1 MASFWQ
7 RLFGGAPADEG
18 AAAATPAASAALAA
32 LGADMHSHLLPG
44 LDDGAETVAHS
55 LDLLRSLRDLGFRK
69 LVMTPHIMGDFYKN
83 TPEGI
88 RDALALLRT
97 EADRAGLGDVVLDC
111 AAEYYLDEFLGRKL
125 ADGTEMLT
133 FGGAERYLLFETSY
147 MNEPLN
153 LYDIIFEMKSQGY
166 RPVLAHPERY
176 TYLYGRFAEIEKMR
190 RDYGVLLQVNLN
202 SLSGYYSPAA
212 RKVAEQLVDAGLV
225 DFAGTDTHHLRHT
238 DTLLRRT
245 APLPHVAK
253 LLQLPLLN
261 NTL

>member
-7 RLFGGAPADEG
+7 KLFGGAAPEPA
-18 AAAATPAASAALAA
+18 PAAPVAALAT

-44 LDDGAETVAHS
+44 LDDGAETVEHS
-55 LDLLRSLRDLGFRK
+55 LDLLRALRALGYRK

-88 RDALALLRT
+88 RAALQLMR
-97 EADRAGLGDVVLDC
+97 EAATAAGLTDVELSC

-133 FGGAERYLLFETSY
+133 FGGEKRYLLFETSY

-153 LYDIIFEMKSQGY
+153 LYEIIFEMKSQGY

-190 RDYGVLLQVNLN
+190 RDYDVLLQVNLN
-202 SLSGYYSPAA
+202 SLAGYYSPGAK
-212 RKVAEQLVDAGLV
+212 KVAEQLIDGGLV
-225 DFAGTDTHHLRHT
+225 DFVGTDTHHLRHT

-245 APLPHVAK
+245 VPQPYLEK
-253 LLQLPLLN
+253 LLKLPLLN

>member
-1 MASFWQ
+1 
-7 RLFGGAPADEG
+7 
-18 AAAATPAASAALAA
+18 
-32 LGADMHSHLLPG
+32 MHSHLLPG
-44 LDDGAETVAHS
+44 LDDGAETIEHS
-55 LDLLRSLRDLGFRK
+55 LELLQALRALGYRK

-88 RDALALLRT
+88 RAALQLLR
-97 EADRAGLGDVVLDC
+97 EAAAGAGLGDVELEC
-111 AAEYYLDEFLGRKL
+111 AAEYYLDEFLGHKL

-133 FGGAERYLLFETSY
+133 FGGDKRYLLFETSY

-153 LYDIIFEMKSQGY
+153 LFDIIFELKAQGY
-166 RPVLAHPERY
+166 TPVLAHPERY
-176 TYLYGRFAEIEKMR
+176 TYFYGRFAEIERLR

-202 SLSGYYSPAA
+202 SLAGYYSPAA
-212 RKVAEQLVDAGLV
+212 KKVAEQLIDGGLV
-225 DFAGTDTHHLRHT
+225 DFVGTDTHHLRHT

-245 APLPHVAK
+245 LPLPHLEK

>member
-1 MASFWQ
+1 
-7 RLFGGAPADEG
+7 
-18 AAAATPAASAALAA
+18 
-32 LGADMHSHLLPG
+32 MHSHLLPG
-44 LDDGAETVAHS
+44 LDDGAETVEHS
-55 LDLLRSLRDLGFRK
+55 LELLQALRALGYRK

-88 RDALALLRT
+88 RAALQLLR
-97 EADRAGLGDVVLDC
+97 ESAAGAGLGDVELEC
-111 AAEYYLDEFLGRKL
+111 AAEYYLDEFLGHKL

-133 FGGAERYLLFETSY
+133 FGGDKRYLLFETSY

-153 LYDIIFEMKSQGY
+153 LFDIIFELKAQGY
-166 RPVLAHPERY
+166 TPVLAHPERY
-176 TYLYGRFAEIEKMR
+176 TYFYGRFAEIERLR

-202 SLSGYYSPAA
+202 SLAGYYSPAA
-212 RKVAEQLVDAGLV
+212 KKVAEQLIDGGLV
-225 DFAGTDTHHLRHT
+225 DFVGTDTHHLRHT

-245 APLPHVAK
+245 LPLPHLEK

>member
-1 MASFWQ
+1 MASLWQ
-7 RLFGGAPADEG
+7 RFFGGATLPSPVVPTL
-18 AAAATPAASAALAA
+18 ATLEV
-32 LGADMHSHLLPG
+32 DMHSHLLPG
-44 LDDGAETVAHS
+44 LDDGAETIEHS
-55 LDLLRSLRDLGFRK
+55 LELLQALRALGYRK

-88 RDALALLRT
+88 RAALQLLR
-97 EADRAGLGDVVLDC
+97 EAAAGAGLSDMELEC

-133 FGGAERYLLFETSY
+133 FGGDKRYLLFETSY

-153 LYDIIFEMKSQGY
+153 LFDIIFELKAQGY
-166 RPVLAHPERY
+166 TPVLAHPERY
-176 TYLYGRFAEIEKMR
+176 TYFYGRFAEIERLR
-190 RDYGVLLQVNLN
+190 RNYGVLLQVNLN
-202 SLSGYYSPAA
+202 SLAGYYSPAA
-212 RKVAEQLVDAGLV
+212 KKVAEQLIDGGLV
-225 DFAGTDTHHLRHT
+225 DFVGTDTHHLRHT

-245 APLPHVAK
+245 LPLPHLEK

>member
-1 MASFWQ
+1 MASLWQ
-7 RLFGGAPADEG
+7 RFFGGAAPT
-18 AAAATPAASAALAA
+18 AAAARTLAA

-55 LDLLRSLRDLGFRK
+55 LDLLRALRALGYRK
-69 LVMTPHIMGDFYKN
+69 LIMTPHIMGDFYKN

-88 RDALALLRT
+88 RSALQQLRT
-97 EADRAGLGDVVLDC
+97 AAAEAGLGDVELEC

-133 FGGAERYLLFETSY
+133 FGGDKRYLLFETSY

-153 LYDIIFEMKSQGY
+153 LYDIVFELKAQGY
-166 RPVLAHPERY
+166 TPVLAHPERY
-176 TYLYGRFAEIEKMR
+176 TYLYGRFADIEKLR
-190 RDYGVLLQVNLN
+190 RDHGVLLQVNLN
-202 SLSGYYSPAA
+202 SLAGYYSPAA
-212 RKVAEQLVDAGLV
+212 RKVAEQLVDGGLV
-225 DFAGTDTHHLRHT
+225 DFVGTDTHHLRHT
-238 DTLLRRT
+238 DTLLNRT
-245 APLPHVAK
+245 LVQPHLAK

>member
-7 RLFGGAPADEG
+7 RFFGGVTLPSPVVPTL
-18 AAAATPAASAALAA
+18 ATLEV
-32 LGADMHSHLLPG
+32 DMHSHLLPG
-44 LDDGAETVAHS
+44 LDDGAETIEHS
-55 LDLLRSLRDLGFRK
+55 LELLQALRALGYRK

-88 RDALALLRT
+88 RAALQLLR
-97 EADRAGLGDVVLDC
+97 EAAAVAGLGDVELEC

-125 ADGTEMLT
+125 VDGTEMLT
-133 FGGAERYLLFETSY
+133 FGGDKRYLLFETSY

-153 LYDIIFEMKSQGY
+153 LFDIIFELKAQGY
-166 RPVLAHPERY
+166 TPVLAHPERY
-176 TYLYGRFAEIEKMR
+176 TYFYGRFAEIEKLR

-202 SLSGYYSPAA
+202 SLAGYYSPAA
-212 RKVAEQLVDAGLV
+212 KKVAEQLTDGGLV
-225 DFAGTDTHHLRHT
+225 DFVGTDTHHLRHT

-245 APLPHVAK
+245 LPLPHLKK

>member
-1 MASFWQ
+1 
-7 RLFGGAPADEG
+7 
-18 AAAATPAASAALAA
+18 
-32 LGADMHSHLLPG
+32 MHSHLLPG
-44 LDDGAETVAHS
+44 LDDGAETIEHS
-55 LDLLRSLRDLGFRK
+55 LELLQALRALGYRK

-88 RDALALLRT
+88 RAALQLLR
-97 EADRAGLGDVVLDC
+97 EAAAGAGLSDMELEC

-133 FGGAERYLLFETSY
+133 FGGDKRYLLFETSY

-153 LYDIIFEMKSQGY
+153 LFDIIFELKAQGY
-166 RPVLAHPERY
+166 TPVLAHPERY
-176 TYLYGRFAEIEKMR
+176 TYFYGRFAEIERLR
-190 RDYGVLLQVNLN
+190 RNYGVLLQVNLN
-202 SLSGYYSPAA
+202 SLAGYYSPAA
-212 RKVAEQLVDAGLV
+212 KKVAEQLIDGGLV
-225 DFAGTDTHHLRHT
+225 DFVGTDTHHLRHT

-245 APLPHVAK
+245 LPLPHLEK

>member
-1 MASFWQ
+1 MASLWQ
-7 RLFGGAPADEG
+7 RLFGGA
-18 AAAATPAASAALAA
+18 AAEAAPAALPVAALAA

-44 LDDGAETVAHS
+44 LDDGAETVEHS
-55 LDLLRSLRDLGFRK
+55 LDLLRALRALGYRK

-88 RDALALLRT
+88 RAALQLLRD
-97 EADRAGLGDVVLDC
+97 AAASAGLGDVELDC

-133 FGGAERYLLFETSY
+133 FGGEKRYLLFETSY

-153 LYDIIFEMKSQGY
+153 LFEIIFEMKAQGY

-176 TYLYGRFAEIEKMR
+176 TYLYGRLAEIEKLR
-190 RDYGVLLQVNLN
+190 RDYDVLLQVNLN
-202 SLSGYYSPAA
+202 SLAGYYSPGAK
-212 RKVAEQLVDAGLV
+212 RVAEELIDGGLV
-225 DFAGTDTHHLRHT
+225 DFVGTDAHHLRHT

-245 APLPHVAK
+245 VPQPYLQK
-253 LLQLPLLN
+253 LLRLPLLN